1 MKNWLFLAVAVLI
14 TIPGLYL
21 RLYGIHI
28 QPQFEATIFGLAILG
43 AAFLLCWACEVA
55 QLDISQTLALALI
68 ALVAVLPEYV
78 VDAYFA
84 WTAAN
89 NPQYIPYVTANMTG
103 ANRLLI
109 GIGWSL
115 VAFLFWSKRRKS
127 IEIDEKQTTELS
139 FLILATLYSFIIPIK
154 GTLSLIDSLF
164 LLTLFILYMWTS
176 SKGKVEPPELTG
188 PAVGISCLSKGT
200 RRMVTIGLF
209 IFAAVVIFLS
219 AKPFAE
225 GLLGMGRAW
234 GIEEFILVQWL
245 APLASEA
252 PEIVIAAIFVLNNN
266 GAAALGTLISSKVNQ
281 WTLLVATLPI
291 IYSISLGSPGS
302 LPLDTLGSRQV
313 EEILLTSAQSL
324 FAIAILA
331 RLKLPLKGA
340 LALFFLFITQLAF
353 PSPWVRYGYSGA
365 YIVLALLLLCKDKEV
380 VRSLYSMLRQSF
392 RLLKTTGKG
401 GSNHSSI

>member
-1 MKNWLFLAVAVLI
+1 M
-14 TIPGLYL
+14 

-28 QPQFEATIFGLAILG
+28 QPQFEATVFGLAILG
-43 AAFLLCWACEVA
+43 AAFLLSWACEVA
-55 QLDISQTLALALI
+55 QLDISQALALALI

-89 NPQYIPYVTANMTG
+89 NPEYVPYVTANMTG

-109 GIGWSL
+109 GIGWSV

-127 IEIDEKQTTELS
+127 IEIDETQTTELS

-154 GTLSLIDSLF
+154 GILFKGTLSLIDSLF
-164 LLTLFILYMWTS
+164 LLTLFILYIWTS

-188 PAVGISCLSKGT
+188 PAVGIGRLSKGP

-209 IFAAVVIFLS
+209 IFAALVIFLS
-219 AKPFAE
+219 AEPFAE

-252 PEIVIAAIFVLNNN
+252 PEIVIAVVFVLNNN

-291 IYSISLGSPGS
+291 IYSISLGAPGS
-302 LPLDTLGSRQV
+302 LPLDSRQV

-324 FAIAILA
+324 FAIAIIA

-353 PSPWVRYGYSGA
+353 PSSQVRYIYSGI
-365 YIVLALLLLCKDKEV
+365 YIILALLLLCKDKQV
-380 VRSLYSMLRQSF
+380 LRSLHSMLRQTF
-392 RLLKTTGKG
+392 HLLKTTGKG
-401 GSNHSSI
+401 GSNHLST